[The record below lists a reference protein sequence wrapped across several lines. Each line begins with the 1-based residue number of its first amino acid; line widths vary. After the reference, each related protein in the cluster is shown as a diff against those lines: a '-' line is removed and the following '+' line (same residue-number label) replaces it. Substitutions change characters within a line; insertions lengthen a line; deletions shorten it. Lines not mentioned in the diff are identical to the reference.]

1 VIESVSRRAAGA
13 TRGTPINMN
22 AFFHIVGCV
31 VSSQPAAGA
40 IDEFV
45 DWARR
50 QGAEVV
56 AQNEREAVFVKF
68 DAIDANLIV
77 FACRAAAAKKP
88 AVLRF
93 GFASGVKEKD
103 ADGRPRLGERGIVQ
117 ACDLAGAAPAGQVL
131 VASQLG
137 SLLQVA
143 NVEPGDRL
151 GSTQVRLLDGRKAT
165 AYLVEPPTRATAGG
179 SARE

>member
-1 VIESVSRRAAGA
+1 
-13 TRGTPINMN
+13 MN
-22 AFFHIVGCV
+22 AYFHIVGCV
-31 VSSQPAAGA
+31 VASQPAPAA
-40 IDEFV
+40 IDEYV

-50 QGAEVV
+50 QGAEVM

-77 FACRAAAAKKP
+77 FGCRAAAAKKP
-88 AVLRF
+88 AILRF
-93 GFASGVKEKD
+93 GFASGVKETG
-103 ADGRPRLGERGIVQ
+103 ADGQPRLGERGIVQ

-131 VASQLG
+131 VSSQLG

-151 GSTQVRLLDGRKAT
+151 SSTQVSLLDGRKAT
-165 AYLVEPPTRATAGG
+165 AYSVAPPTRATAGKPAG
-179 SARE
+179 E